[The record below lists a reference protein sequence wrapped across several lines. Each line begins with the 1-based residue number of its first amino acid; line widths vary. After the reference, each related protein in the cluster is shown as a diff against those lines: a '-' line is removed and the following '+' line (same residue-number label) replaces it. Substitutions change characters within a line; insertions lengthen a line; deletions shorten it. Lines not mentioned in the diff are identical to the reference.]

1 MAIKRTRT
9 GYQLRW
15 YGPDGKERKQTY
27 KGISRELA
35 EQKEREILHK
45 RDYGE
50 ITPNPRQAPTLEQ
63 FAQEWIEQHRPEWK
77 ASTLAQYENVLET
90 HLKPTFGKDRVSHIT
105 SQRALDFRTQLYDAG
120 LSARRINLILLV
132 LKMVLK
138 AARYP
143 LTGVKKLREE
153 KTDVDPLAP
162 DEVEAFLSKCTT
174 WWRPLF
180 TVSFWSGA
188 RPGELAALKWGDI
201 DWRTNKFRIRA
212 RRYRGIEATPKTKSS
227 TRDVDML
234 PPTIEALKAQRAQQA
249 AMRLKRGE
257 GKAETGK
264 DYVFTGTEGGFLS
277 LNYLREKIWYS
288 TLTEAKLRRRTFY
301 QTRHTFA
308 SNALAAGENPKWV
321 ADTLGHKSTE
331 VLFDVYEK
339 FIPRRTRQDGSALL
353 ARMKEESGQI
363 NEPISA
369 QQYDQNT
376 TVLPPANETGSVSQ

>member
-1 MAIKRTRT
+1 MALKRTRT
-9 GYQLRW
+9 GYQVRW

-50 ITPNPRQAPTLEQ
+50 TTPNPRQAPTLEQ

-77 ASTLAQYENVLET
+77 ASTLAQYENILET

-132 LKMVLK
+132 LKMILK

-143 LTGVKKLREE
+143 LVGVKKLREE

-162 DEVEAFLSKCTT
+162 DEVEAYLAKCPP
-174 WWRPLF
+174 WWRPFF
-180 TVSFWSGA
+180 TVSFWTGA

-212 RRYRGIEATPKTKSS
+212 RRYRGVEAAPKTKSS

-234 PPTIEALKAQRAQQA
+234 QPAIEALKSQRAQQA

-257 GKAETGK
+257 GKPEAGK
-264 DYVFTGTEGGFLS
+264 DYVFTGPEGGFLN
-277 LNYLREKIWYS
+277 LNFLREKIWYP
-288 TLTEAKLRRRTFY
+288 TLDGGKLRRRTFY

-308 SNALAAGENPKWV
+308 SNALAAHENPKWV
-321 ADTLGHKSTE
+321 ADMLGHKSTE

-339 FIPRRTRQDGSALL
+339 FIPRRTRLDGSALI
-353 ARMKEESGQI
+353 ARMKEESHAKTDAGVCQG
-363 NEPISA
+363 NMQE
-369 QQYDQNT
+369 
-376 TVLPPANETGSVSQ
+376 ETMLQSTDAGLS

>member
-1 MAIKRTRT
+1 MAIKRTST
-9 GYQLRW
+9 GYQIRW
-15 YGPDGKERKQTY
+15 YGPDGKEQKRTY

-50 ITPNPRQAPTLEQ
+50 SIPNPRQAPTLEE
-63 FAQEWIEQHRPEWK
+63 FSEIWIEQRRPEWK
-77 ASTLAQYENVLET
+77 ASTLAQYQNVLKT
-90 HLKPTFGKDRVSHIT
+90 NLKPTFGTDRVSHIT
-105 SQRALDFRTQLYDAG
+105 AQRALDFRTTLYDVG

-132 LKMVLK
+132 LKMILK

-153 KTDVDPLAP
+153 KAEVDPLAP
-162 DEVEAFLSKCTT
+162 DEVEAFLAKCPS
-174 WWRPLF
+174 WWRPFF

-212 RRYRGIEATPKTKSS
+212 RRYRGDEAAPKTKSS

-234 PPTIEALKAQRAQQA
+234 PPAIEALKAQRAQQA

-257 GKAETGK
+257 GKPETGK
-264 DYVFTGTEGGFLS
+264 DYVFTGPEGGFLS
-277 LNYLREKIWYS
+277 LNFLREKIWYP
-288 TLTEAKLRRRTFY
+288 TLDTAKLRRRTFY

-308 SNALAAGENPKWV
+308 SNALAAGEDPLWV
-321 ADTLGHKSTE
+321 SRMLGHKSTE
-331 VLFDVYEK
+331 MVFEVYAR
-339 FIPRRTRQDGSALL
+339 FIAIRTRADGSALT
-353 ARMKEESGQI
+353 ARMERTALMDPVVTDQSAESL
-363 NEPISA
+363 
-369 QQYDQNT
+369 
-376 TVLPPANETGSVSQ
+376 V

>member
-9 GYQLRW
+9 GYQIRW

-50 ITPNPRQAPTLEQ
+50 STPNPRHAPTLEQ
-63 FAQEWIEQHRPEWK
+63 FAEEWIEQHRPEWK
-77 ASTLAQYENVLET
+77 ASTLAQYENIIKT
-90 HLKPTFGKDRVSHIT
+90 HLKPIFGKDRVSHING
-105 SQRALDFRTQLYDAG
+105 QRALDFRTKLYDAG
-120 LSARRINLILLV
+120 LSARRINCILLV
-132 LKMVLK
+132 LKMILK

-143 LTGVKKLREE
+143 LSGVKQLREE
-153 KTDVDPLAP
+153 KTDVDPLAA
-162 DEVEAFLSKCTT
+162 DEIDAFLAKCPT
-174 WWRPLF
+174 WWKPFF

-212 RRYRGIEATPKTKSS
+212 RRYRGEEAAPKTKSS

-234 PPTIEALKAQRAQQA
+234 APAIEALKAQRAQQSA
-249 AMRLKRGE
+249 IRLKRGE
-257 GKAETGK
+257 GKPEAGK
-264 DYVFTGTEGGFLS
+264 DYVFTGPEGGFLN
-277 LNYLREKIWYS
+277 LNYLREKIWYP

-331 VLFDVYEK
+331 ILFDVYEK
-339 FIPRRTRQDGSALL
+339 YIPRRTRLDGTALM
-353 ARMKEESGQI
+353 ARMTEESGHA
-363 NEPISA
+363 SA
-369 QQYDQNT
+369 QVDTTGDQMG
-376 TVLPPANETGSVSQ
+376 GSEIGSLGSGK

>member
-9 GYQLRW
+9 GYQIRW

-50 ITPNPRQAPTLEQ
+50 STPNPRQAPILEQ
-63 FAQEWIEQHRPEWK
+63 VAEEWIEQHRPEWK
-77 ASTLAQYENVLET
+77 ASTLAQYENVIKT
-90 HLKPTFGKDRVSHIT
+90 HLKPIFGKDRVSHIN
-105 SQRALDFRTQLYDAG
+105 SQRALDFRTKLYDAE
-120 LSARRINLILLV
+120 LSSRRINMILLV
-132 LKMVLK
+132 LKMILK

-143 LTGVKKLREE
+143 LSGVKQLREE

-162 DEVEAFLSKCTT
+162 DEVDAFLSKCPA
-174 WWRPLF
+174 WWRPYF
-180 TVSFWSGA
+180 TVSVWSGA

-212 RRYRGIEATPKTKSS
+212 RRYRGEEAAPKTKSS

-234 PPTIEALKAQRAQQA
+234 SPVIEALKVQRAQQA

-257 GKAETGK
+257 GKPETGK
-264 DYVFTGTEGGFLS
+264 DYVFTGPEGGFLN

-331 VLFDVYEK
+331 ILFDVYEK
-339 FIPRRTRQDGSALL
+339 FIPRRTRMDGSALL
-353 ARMKEESGQI
+353 SRMREESGCTQNPTELGTAQTSG
-363 NEPISA
+363 NEGG
-369 QQYDQNT
+369 
-376 TVLPPANETGSVSQ
+376 LGGGGK

>member
-50 ITPNPRQAPTLEQ
+50 TTPNPRQAPTFEQ
-63 FAQEWIEQHRPEWK
+63 VAQQWIEQHRPEWK
-77 ASTLAQYENVLET
+77 LSTLAQYQNVIDT
-90 HLKPTFGKDRVSHIT
+90 HLKPIFSKDRVSHIT
-105 SQRALDFRTQLYDAG
+105 GQRALDLRTKLYDAG
-120 LSARRINLILLV
+120 LSARRINLILIV
-132 LKMVLK
+132 LKMIQK

-143 LTGVKKLREE
+143 LLGVKMLREE
-153 KTDVDPLAP
+153 KTEVDPLAS
-162 DEVEAFLSKCTT
+162 DEVEAMLAKCPA
-174 WWRPLF
+174 WWRPFF

-188 RPGELAALKWGDI
+188 RPGELAALKWGNV
-201 DWRTNKFRIRA
+201 DWRTNKFRILA
-212 RRYRGIEATPKTKSS
+212 RRYRGNESTPKTKSS

-234 PPTIEALKAQRAQQA
+234 PPVLEALKAQRALQA

-257 GKAETGK
+257 GKPEAGN
-264 DYVFTGTEGGFLS
+264 DYVFTGPAGGFVS
-277 LNYLREKIWYS
+277 LNFLREKIWYP
-288 TLTEAKLRRRTFY
+288 TLDTAKLRRRTFY

-321 ADTLGHKSTE
+321 ADMLGHKSTQI
-331 VLFDVYEK
+331 LFEVYEK
-339 FIPRRTRQDGSALL
+339 FIPRRTRMDGSALV
-353 ARMKEESGQI
+353 ARMKEEAGHKT
-363 NEPISA
+363 EPVSA
-369 QQYDQNT
+369 LQYDPNT
-376 TVLPPANETGSVSQ
+376 TVSPSAQPTGSVSQ